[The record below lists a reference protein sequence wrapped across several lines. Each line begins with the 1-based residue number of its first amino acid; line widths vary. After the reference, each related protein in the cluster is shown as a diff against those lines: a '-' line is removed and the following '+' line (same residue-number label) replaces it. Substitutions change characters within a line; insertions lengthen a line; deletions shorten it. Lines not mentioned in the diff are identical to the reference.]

1 MKPNATH
8 IEADGLSR
16 AWFEAL
22 KTVVERGE
30 IAPLIVTFPA
40 KQNDGNRDTPEVRT
54 ALDEMLGPVGKFS
67 CGTVSNTIFPGS
79 LWNPNE
85 PSSRLYSAYLQVLPV
100 LWKNRRNKR
109 GLYFERLIDYG
120 NNKNPGSG
128 FNQLAR
134 VIENWH
140 TGPHRRSGLQA
151 SIFDALNDHIKAPYL
166 GFPCLHQIAFTPLN
180 NGAGLG
186 ITGYYGHEYIVDK
199 AYGNYLG
206 LAKLGEFMAHEM
218 GLKLEQI
225 SVVASV
231 ASLGSRKISKAQL
244 KEFIKSTEQYL

>member
-1 MKPNATH
+1 MKPNATL
-8 IEADGLSR
+8 IKADGLSK
-16 AWFEAL
+16 AWLEAL
-22 KTVVERGE
+22 KTVVGQGE
-30 IAPLIVTFPA
+30 IAPLVVTFPA
-40 KQNDGNRDTPEVRT
+40 EQNDGKRDTAEVRS
-54 ALDEMLGPVGKFS
+54 ALDEMLGSNKKIG

-85 PSSRLYSAYLQVLPV
+85 PSSRLYSAYIQILPV
-100 LWKNRRNKR
+100 LWKDSRNRR

-128 FNQLAR
+128 VNQLAL

-140 TGPHRRSGLQA
+140 AGRHRRSGLQA
-151 SIFDALNDHIKAPYL
+151 SIFDASNDHLKTPYL

-180 NGAGLG
+180 AGKGLG

-206 LAKLGEFMAHEM
+206 LAKLGEFMAREM
-218 GLKLEQI
+218 GLNLEQI

-231 ASLGSRKISKAQL
+231 ASLGSTKISKAQL
-244 KEFIKSTEQYL
+244 KSFIKSAEQYL